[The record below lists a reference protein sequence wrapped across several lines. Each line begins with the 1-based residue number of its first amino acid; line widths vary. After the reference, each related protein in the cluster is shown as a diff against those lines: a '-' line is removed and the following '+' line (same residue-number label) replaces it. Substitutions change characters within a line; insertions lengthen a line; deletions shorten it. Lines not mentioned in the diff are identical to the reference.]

1 MTTRFRVVD
10 HAATGH
16 RYRTVRLP
24 GQNPQY
30 MSPAQAALRGQLTG
44 EQSNPFQSNFSPMPM
59 TPTPGG
65 GSDGA
70 SAVAAM
76 AGLAGRPSAFGTHK
90 NRYGFDVSNMLDN
103 PAAAYTEL
111 GAALQQSE
119 GGRQVAA
126 MIGAQYPGPGSMSQ
140 LDPFAVGGLLYGR
153 GMWSQWASDPNQ
165 GTGGTGPTQNGQQ
178 RGRNDDK
185 VQAIIEYGSMVFG
198 EVFLDAVGGAILSA
212 LTWAPSDSP
221 IRKKPHRGGRRGGG
235 GAGGTSGGGGPGG
248 ASGGG
253 AGGGTWEFDPWSGN
267 LYGRRA
273 DGGASGNYPTATPEH
288 SGGHAR
294 STALVLNQLAE
305 ALRRW
310 QNQAHMP
317 AGSDA
322 GRGGGT
328 STAPERLFLHGMKH
342 WYDVV
347 AGRS

>member
-10 HAATGH
+10 HAATGQ
-16 RYRTVRLP
+16 RFRTVSP
-24 GQNPQY
+24 ASHQY
-30 MSPAQAALRGQLTG
+30 MSAAQAALRSQLTG
-44 EQSNPFQSNFSPMPM
+44 EQSNPSKSNFSPMPM

-76 AGLAGRPSAFGTHK
+76 AGLPGRPSAFGTHK

-140 LDPFAVGGLLYGR
+140 LDPFAVGGRLYGR
-153 GMWSQWASDPNQ
+153 GTALQRVSGGKHWYSTALALAGSYADFQAGLAKAEAAGALGSVVGLATKRYVSPAVADDPAVFAAAFSFGASVGAGHYLRGYIDTHRKGAK
-165 GTGGTGPTQNGQQ
+165 GTKGGT
-178 RGRNDDK
+178 K
-185 VQAIIEYGSMVFG
+185 
-198 EVFLDAVGGAILSA
+198 
-212 LTWAPSDSP
+212 
-221 IRKKPHRGGRRGGG
+221 
-235 GAGGTSGGGGPGG
+235 
-248 ASGGG
+248 
-253 AGGGTWEFDPWSGN
+253 EFDPWSGN

-273 DGGASGNYPTATPEH
+273 DGGASGDMPTTTPEQ
-288 SGGHAR
+288 SGGHAM
-294 STALVLNQLAE
+294 STALLLDTLAE
-305 ALRRW
+305 ALRRR
-310 QNQAHMP
+310 QEQAHLP

-322 GRGGGT
+322 GGGGGT

-342 WYDVV
+342 WYDMV
-347 AGRS
+347 AMHRVG